1 MTKQQQRKEDNLI
14 KTLEE
19 YATSLEE
26 VYDVVYDLID
36 KKCWKTDVSFVMSKH
51 KEKLKRLE
59 IKLKTF

>member
-1 MTKQQQRKEDNLI
+1 MTRQQKKEDNII

-19 YATSLEE
+19 YSTSLDE
-26 VYDVVYDLID
+26 VYDIIYDLID

-59 IKLKTF
+59 IKLKAY